1 MLREMM
7 RMSMLRVMNISHSYD
22 TTQAV
27 NDCTLTVEPAQRI
40 AIIGPSGCGKSTL
53 LRIIAGLEPGHTGS
67 IWYQGRDITGVAA
80 HQRGIG
86 LMFQE
91 HALFPHM
98 TVSANVAY
106 GLYGQPKQAMTARV
120 TQLLELMGITQLAE
134 RLPEQLSGGERQ
146 RVALARSLAPKP
158 ALLLLDE
165 PFAALDRIRRDF
177 LLDELPTLLE
187 HEQVAAIYVTHDA
200 LEACRFAEQ
209 IVVMQAGKIV
219 RQDTPQQLYQ
229 APQSAFVATLLG
241 MRTPLALQ
249 SHAAGCHTAFG
260 VIPLMPPQA
269 DMRLLIHPEAGIP
282 LGNQPQ
288 ILLEGRV
295 TVATFRPPWW
305 RLTLQSH
312 DGQSTIECDVA
323 LTSPPV
329 EGEIIEIAVRLNA
342 MSFVADDV

>member
-1 MLREMM
+1 MS
-7 RMSMLRVMNISHSYD
+7 MSMLQITNIHHTYD

-27 NDCTLTVEPAQRI
+27 NGCTLTVAAAQRI

-67 IWYQGRDITGVAA
+67 VWYRNQDITTMAA
-80 HQRGIG
+80 HHRGIG

-98 TVSANVAY
+98 TVEANVAY
-106 GLYGQPKQAMTARV
+106 GLYGQPKSTVQARV
-120 TQLLELMGITQLAE
+120 TQLLTLMGITHLAN

-158 ALLLLDE
+158 GLLLLDE

-177 LLDELPTLLE
+177 LLDELPALLAHE
-187 HEQVAAIYVTHDA
+187 HVAAMYVTHDA

-209 IVVMQAGKIV
+209 IVVMRAGEII
-219 RQDTPQQLYQ
+219 RRDTPQQLYQ
-229 APQSAFVATLLG
+229 SPQSAFVATLLG
-241 MRTPLALQ
+241 MRMPLAVQ
-249 SHAAGCHTAFG
+249 AHMTGCMTAFG
-260 VIPLMPPQA
+260 VIPLTPPQA

-295 TVATFRPPWW
+295 LATTFRPPWW
-305 RLTLQSH
+305 RIALQSD
-312 DGQSTIECDVA
+312 DGQSVIECDVA
-323 LTSPPV
+323 SLQPPTV
-329 EGEIIEIAVRLNA
+329 GELCEIALRLNA
-342 MSFVADDV
+342 MSFVVNDV

>member
-1 MLREMM
+1 MM
-7 RMSMLRVMNISHSYD
+7 RMSMLRITNISHSYD

-27 NDCTLTVEPAQRI
+27 NDCTLTVDSVQRV

-53 LRIIAGLEPGHTGS
+53 LRIIAGLEPGHTGD
-67 IWYQGRDITGVAA
+67 IWYHDRDITRLAP

-106 GLYGQPKQAMTARV
+106 GLYGQSTQAIQARV
-120 TQLLELMGITQLAE
+120 TQLLDLMGITHLAN

-177 LLDELPTLLE
+177 LLDELPLLLT

-200 LEACRFAEQ
+200 LEACRFAEH
-209 IVVMQAGKIV
+209 IVVMRAGEII

-229 APQSAFVATLLG
+229 SPQSAFVATLLG

-249 SHAAGCHTAFG
+249 MHAAGCQTAFG
-260 VIPLMPPQA
+260 VIPLTPPRAGMQ
-269 DMRLLIHPEAGIP
+269 LLIHPEAGIS

-295 TVATFRPPWW
+295 LATTFRPPWW
-305 RLTLQSH
+305 RITLESI
-312 DGQSTIECDVA
+312 DGQATIECDMA
-323 LTSPPV
+323 MTQPPAR
-329 EGEIIEIAVRLNA
+329 GEMYEVAVRLSA

>member
-1 MLREMM
+1 
-7 RMSMLRVMNISHSYD
+7 MSMLRVAHISHSYD

-27 NDCTLTVEPAQRI
+27 NDCTLAVDTAQRV

-67 IWYQGRDITGVAA
+67 IWYRDQDITRLPA

-98 TVSANVAY
+98 TVAANVAY
-106 GLYGQPKQAMTARV
+106 GLHGQPKAAIRARV
-120 TQLLELMGITQLAE
+120 VQLLELTGIAHLAD

-146 RVALARSLAPKP
+146 RVALARSVAPKP
-158 ALLLLDE
+158 ELLLLDE
-165 PFAALDRIRRDF
+165 PFAALDRIRRDY
-177 LLDELPTLLE
+177 LLDEVPPLLAQ
-187 HEQVAAIYVTHDA
+187 EQVAAIYVTHDA
-200 LEACRFAEQ
+200 LEACRFATQ
-209 IVVMQAGKIV
+209 IVVMRAGQII
-219 RQDTPQQLYQ
+219 RHDTPQQLYQ
-229 APQSAFVATLLG
+229 SPQSAFVATLLG
-241 MRTPLALQ
+241 MRTPLSLQ
-249 SHAAGCHTAFG
+249 GHSTGCQTAFG

-295 TVATFRPPWW
+295 VATTFRPPWW
-305 RLTLQSH
+305 RITLESMDRQA
-312 DGQSTIECDVA
+312 TIECDLALTQPPAVGELYEVA
-323 LTSPPV
+323 L
-329 EGEIIEIAVRLNA
+329 RLSA

>member
-1 MLREMM
+1 M
-7 RMSMLRVMNISHSYD
+7 RMSMLRVAHISHSYD

-27 NDCTLTVEPAQRI
+27 NDCTLSVEVAQRI

-53 LRIIAGLEPGHTGS
+53 LRIIAGLETGHTGS
-67 IWYQGRDITGVAA
+67 VWYQGRDITGVAA

-106 GLYGQPKQAMTARV
+106 GLYGQPKHAIAARV
-120 TQLLELMGITQLAE
+120 TQLLELMGITHLAE

-187 HEQVAAIYVTHDA
+187 HEQVGAIYVTHDA

-209 IVVMQAGKIV
+209 IVVMRSGSII
-219 RQDTPQQLYQ
+219 RQDTPQQVYQ
-229 APQSAFVATLLG
+229 SPQSAFVATLLG
-241 MRTPLALQ
+241 MRTPLTLQ

-295 TVATFRPPWW
+295 VATTFRPPWW

-312 DGQSTIECDVA
+312 DGHAIIECDVA
-323 LTSPPV
+323 MTPPPTV
-329 EGEIIEIAVRLNA
+329 GEIVEIAVRLSA

>member
-1 MLREMM
+1 M
-7 RMSMLRVMNISHSYD
+7 RMSMLRAAHISHSYN

-53 LRIIAGLEPGHTGS
+53 LRIIAGLEPGHTGN
-67 IWYQGRDITGVAA
+67 IWYQGRDITGVPV

-98 TVSANVAY
+98 TASANVAY
-106 GLYGQPKQAMTARV
+106 GLYGQPKQVITARV
-120 TQLLELMGITQLAE
+120 NQLLELMGITHLAE

-209 IVVMQAGKIV
+209 IVVMRAGTII

-229 APQSAFVATLLG
+229 TPQSAFVATLLG
-241 MRTPLALQ
+241 MRTPLAVQ
-249 SHAAGCHTAFG
+249 PHAAGCFTAFG
-260 VIPLMPPQA
+260 VIPLMSPQA

-295 TVATFRPPWW
+295 VATTFRPPWW

-312 DGQSTIECDVA
+312 DGRAIIECDVA
-323 LTSPPV
+323 ITQPPV
-329 EGEIIEIAVRLNA
+329 VGEVVEIAVRLSA